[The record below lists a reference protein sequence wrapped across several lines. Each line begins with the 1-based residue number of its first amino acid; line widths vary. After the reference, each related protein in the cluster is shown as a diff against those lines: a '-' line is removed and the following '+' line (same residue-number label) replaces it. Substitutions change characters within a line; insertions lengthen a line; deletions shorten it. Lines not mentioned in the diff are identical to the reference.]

1 MDGDRPCRLAAED
14 RLPTYPVRALHR
26 VGTDR
31 RRRAFL
37 YLPIVILIVF
47 SFNKSRLVTVWGGFS
62 AQWYASAL
70 SNAAL
75 LDGARVSFT
84 VAAISATV
92 ATLLG
97 LLAALV
103 TVRMRRFRGRRLFLG
118 LLAAPMVMPE
128 VVLGV
133 SMLLMFVTLGID
145 RGPLTI
151 TLAHATFTMCFAA
164 VVLQS
169 RLTELDP
176 SLEEAARDL
185 GCPPATAFVKVAL
198 PNILPALISAW
209 LLSFTLSLDDLVISS
224 FTTGPGASTL
234 PMKIYSQI
242 KFGVTPEIN
251 AVSTMI
257 LGIVAFGLLVVAV
270 ATRRSDQRLAGD

>member
-1 MDGDRPCRLAAED
+1 MNVSNRPSWFNRISIVVVM
-14 RLPTYPVRALHR
+14 T
-26 VGTDR
+26 
-31 RRRAFL
+31 FL
-37 YLPIVILIVF
+37 YLPIAILIIF
-47 SFNKSRLVTVWGGFS
+47 SFNKSKLVTVWGGFS
-62 AQWYASAL
+62 TQWYASAL

-75 LDGARVSFT
+75 LDGARVSFM
-84 VAAISATV
+84 VAAVSATV

-103 TVRMRRFRGRRLFLG
+103 MVRMRRFRGRKLFMG

-128 VVLGV
+128 VVMGV
-133 SMLLMFVTLGID
+133 SMLLMFVTLGIV

-164 VVLQS
+164 VILQS

-185 GCPPATAFVKVAL
+185 GCPPATAFLKVAL

-257 LGIVAFGLLVVAV
+257 LGIVAFGLLIVAV
-270 ATRRSDQRLAGD
+270 TTGRSDKGLPGH

>member
-1 MDGDRPCRLAAED
+1 MSKSSQGASWFNRLSIF
-14 RLPTYPVRALHR
+14 LVMS
-26 VGTDR
+26 
-31 RRRAFL
+31 FL
-37 YLPIVILIVF
+37 YLPIIILVVF
-47 SFNKSRLVTVWGGFS
+47 SFNKSKLVTVWGGFS
-62 AQWYASAL
+62 TQWYGTAL

-75 LDGARVSFT
+75 LDGARVSFL
-84 VAAISATV
+84 VAAVSATL
-92 ATLLG
+92 ATALG
-97 LLAALV
+97 LLAAV
-103 TVRMRRFRGRRLFLG
+103 VMVRIRRFRGRQVFMG

-133 SMLLMFVTLGID
+133 SMLLMFVALGIN

-151 TLAHATFTMCFAA
+151 TLAHATFTVCFAA

-169 RLTELDP
+169 RLAELDP

-185 GCPPATAFVKVAL
+185 GCPPATAFLKVAL
-198 PNILPALISAW
+198 PNIVSALASAW

-257 LGIVAFGLLVVAV
+257 LGVVALGLLIAAG
-270 ATRRSDQRLAGD
+270 ATRGSKGALQGH

>member
-1 MDGDRPCRLAAED
+1 MTVSTGPSRFNRLSI
-14 RLPTYPVRALHR
+14 VI
-26 VGTDR
+26 VM
-31 RRRAFL
+31 AFL
-37 YLPIVILIVF
+37 YLPIMILIIF
-47 SFNKSRLVTVWGGFS
+47 SFNKSKLVTVWGGFS
-62 AQWYASAL
+62 TQWYASAL

-84 VAAISATV
+84 VAAVSATI

-103 TVRMRRFRGRRLFLG
+103 IVRIRRFRGRQLFTG

-133 SMLLMFVTLGID
+133 SMLLMFVALGIN

-151 TLAHATFTMCFAA
+151 ILAHATFTMCFAA

-185 GCPPATAFVKVAL
+185 GCPPATAFLKVAL
-198 PNILPALISAW
+198 PNILPALTSAW

-251 AVSTMI
+251 AVSTII
-257 LGIVAFGLLVVAV
+257 LGIVALGLLIVALT
-270 ATRRSDQRLAGD
+270 TRRAGEGLH